1 MLIVGSI
8 SGSKLLSEHPKL
20 ANFENIYMDEWI
32 PDDEESISLRHVAM
46 MIVQLREAGGNLESI
61 NSSLLPRTKQ

>member
-1 MLIVGSI
+1 MKYTKELCPGLYQ
-8 SGSKLLSEHPKL
+8 G
-20 ANFENIYMDEWI
+20 YDEWI

-46 MIVQLREAGGNLESI
+46 MIVQLREAGGNLEAI